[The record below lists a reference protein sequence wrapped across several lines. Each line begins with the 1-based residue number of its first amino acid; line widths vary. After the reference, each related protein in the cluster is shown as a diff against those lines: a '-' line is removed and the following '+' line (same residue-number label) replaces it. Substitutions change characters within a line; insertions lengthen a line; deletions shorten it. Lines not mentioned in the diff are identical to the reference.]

1 MQMSDERTAKAPT
14 MWMATVRPNGT
25 PHLVPIWFVVVD
37 EKWYF
42 ATDPNSVKARNL
54 QHNSAIAISLED
66 GTNPFVVEGNA
77 KIVKPTAK
85 VVEQFKKKYDWDMS
99 GDNDYVVFEVV
110 VKRKV
115 LGG

>member
-1 MQMSDERTAKAPT
+1 MSDERTAKAPN
-14 MWMATVRPNGT
+14 MWMATVRPNGS

-54 QHNSAIAISLED
+54 QHNPAIAISLED
-66 GTNPFVVEGNA
+66 GTNPLVIEGEA
-77 KIVKPTAK
+77 KIVKPTKK
-85 VVEQFKKKYDWDMS
+85 VVEQFKKKYDWDVR
-99 GDNDYVVFEVV
+99 DDDDYVLFEVT

-115 LGG
+115 LG